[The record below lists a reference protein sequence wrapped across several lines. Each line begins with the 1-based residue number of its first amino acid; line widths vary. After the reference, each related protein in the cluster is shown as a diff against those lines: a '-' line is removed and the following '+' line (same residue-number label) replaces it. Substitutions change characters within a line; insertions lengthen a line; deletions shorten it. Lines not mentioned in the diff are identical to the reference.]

1 MGEAVVYI
9 FAIIGMAWRLI
20 TACIALD
27 RMTR

>member
-1 MGEAVVYI
+1 MSEAVLYI
-9 FAIIGMAWRLI
+9 FAIIGMAWCLV